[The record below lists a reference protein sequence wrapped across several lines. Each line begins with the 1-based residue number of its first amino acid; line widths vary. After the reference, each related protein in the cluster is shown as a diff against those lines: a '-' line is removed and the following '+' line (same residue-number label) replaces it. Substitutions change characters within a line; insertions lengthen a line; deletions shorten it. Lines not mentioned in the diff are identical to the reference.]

1 MKLYNIVKV
10 YTSTTGTG
18 TVTLGAAVS
27 SFITFATA
35 GVVNG
40 STVSY
45 AIEDGSNREVGTGT
59 YTSGAET
66 LTRTVVTSTNSNN
79 LISLSG
85 NAIVFITGLAAD
97 LSSDTANTANTLV
110 MRNGSGNFS
119 AGAATLSSAV
129 MSGSSSGTTTVQAQ
143 ATASGT
149 LTLPAATDTLVGKAT
164 SDTFTNKTFDT
175 AGAGNVFRI
184 NGTGISAVTGSGSA
198 VLATSPSISGLTVT
212 GTVTAGGGVGTNGQ
226 FLQSTG
232 SGVQWANSTGLSSY
246 ATTIGNNSST
256 VFSVTHSLNTSS
268 IIVAVRDIASGYT
281 VYPDT
286 AATSV
291 NVASIEFASAPTT
304 NQYGVKILGL

>member
-18 TVTLGAAVS
+18 TISLGAAVS

-66 LTRTVVTSTNSNN
+66 LTRNVVTSTNSNN

-85 NAIVFITGLAAD
+85 NAVVFITGLAAD

-110 MRNGSGNFS
+110 LRNGSGNFS

-129 MSGSSSGTTTVQAQ
+129 MSGSTSGSTTVQAT

-164 SDTFTNKTFDT
+164 SDVFTNKTFDT

-184 NGTGISAVTGSGSA
+184 NGTTVSAVTGSGSA

-212 GTVTAGGGVGTNGQ
+212 GTLTAGGGVGTNGQ

-232 SGVQWANSTGLSSY
+232 SGVQWASSVRSY
-246 ATTIGNNSST
+246 STTIGNGSS
-256 VFSVTHSLNTSS
+256 VSFSVTHSLNTSN
-268 IIVAVRDIASGYT
+268 IVVSVREVATGYI
-281 VYPDT
+281 VYPDV
-286 AATSV
+286 ASTSV
-291 NVASIEFASAPTT
+291 NAISVEFVTAPTT
-304 NQYGVKILGL
+304 NQYSVSVLGI

>member
-18 TVTLGAAVS
+18 TISLGAAVS

-66 LTRTVVTSTNSNN
+66 LTRSVVTSTNSNN

-85 NAIVFITGLAAD
+85 NAVVFITGLAAD

-110 MRNGSGNFS
+110 LRNGSGNFS

-129 MSGSSSGTTTVQAQ
+129 MSGSTSGSTTVQAT

-164 SDTFTNKTFDT
+164 SDVFTNKTFDT
-175 AGAGNVFRI
+175 AGAGNVFSI
-184 NGTGISAVTGSGSA
+184 NGTTVSAVTGSGSA

-212 GTVTAGGGVGTNGQ
+212 GTLTAGGGVGTNGQ

-232 SGVQWANSTGLSSY
+232 SGVQWASSVRSY
-246 ATTIGNNSST
+246 STTIGNGSS
-256 VFSVTHSLNTSS
+256 VSFSVTHSLNTSN
-268 IIVAVRDIASGYT
+268 IVVSVREVATGYI
-281 VYPDT
+281 VYPDV
-286 AATSV
+286 ASTSV
-291 NVASIEFASAPTT
+291 NAISVEFVTAPTT
-304 NQYGVKILGL
+304 NQYSVSVLGI